1 MNNQTE
7 NPKEEQVENPKE
19 EQPLKP
25 KKVWIEPELK
35 LLDVNTGR
43 DPAPV
48 ETSTGFDLNS

>member
-35 LLDVNTGR
+35 LLDVNTGHAYGAFENEIYS
-43 DPAPV
+43 P
-48 ETSTGFDLNS
+48 SS